1 VVGEAGITAAEAMG
15 AMGMGMEGIRE
26 GMEVEV
32 GVGVGSEDLFSNPDS
47 VKQV

>member
-15 AMGMGMEGIRE
+15 AMGMVMEGIRE
-26 GMEVEV
+26 GMEV